1 MYIGRLLDPQFCAMK
16 NDLTSR
22 MFRPKT
28 KFKCFSIAL
37 QYDDV
42 APDEDEH
49 NETSAKQPVRKAPPV
64 PQPQQ
69 AAAAASSDPPDVQP
83 SSDDAVP
90 PDADE
95 KVEPG
100 GASSQMAT
108 EREGNYDEFP
118 AAASE
123 VETEVRDD
131 FMALG
136 VA

>member
-1 MYIGRLLDPQFCAMK
+1 MSFPAAQTGT
-16 NDLTSR
+16 N
-22 MFRPKT
+22 RP
-28 KFKCFSIAL
+28 S
-37 QYDDV
+37 
-42 APDEDEH
+42 
-49 NETSAKQPVRKAPPV
+49 SPPV
-64 PQPQQ
+64 PQPQAAAASSAQ
-69 AAAAASSDPPDVQP
+69 AAAASSDPPDVQP
-83 SSDDAVP
+83 SSEDAVP